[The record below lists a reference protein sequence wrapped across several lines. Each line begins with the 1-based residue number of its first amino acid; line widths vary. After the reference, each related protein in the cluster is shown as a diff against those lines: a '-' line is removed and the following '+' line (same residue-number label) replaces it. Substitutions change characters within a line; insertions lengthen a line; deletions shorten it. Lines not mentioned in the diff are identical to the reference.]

1 MPSLAHTA
9 CVGEHPR
16 RSGLCSQSLVLT
28 HRSGSVP
35 TLIYKSELSPHVP
48 PPLPLDTPVQSP
60 SAPMPG
66 SAGFEEGLECL
77 GPRSRRTRAALC
89 TGSAPS
95 RVVLIPL
102 STGQMCFEIYT
113 TDSLVPHVFELKQPI
128 QAFQSRGSLL
138 ALGSTIPGLCTQ
150 GAPQRGHSFN
160 KYVLSTYYMLVP
172 S

>member
-1 MPSLAHTA
+1 
-9 CVGEHPR
+9 
-16 RSGLCSQSLVLT
+16 
-28 HRSGSVP
+28 
-35 TLIYKSELSPHVP
+35 
-48 PPLPLDTPVQSP
+48 
-60 SAPMPG
+60 MPG
-66 SAGFEEGLECL
+66 SAGFEEGLKCL

-138 ALGSTIPGLCTQ
+138 ALGSTIQGLCT
-150 GAPQRGHSFN
+150 RGSPKRPFIQQIRIEHLLYAGTILAVGDAMLRNRHRPCASEAH
-160 KYVLSTYYMLVP
+160 VLGRQTMTSADLLEAYDCGLAGFMVTCP
-172 S
+172 